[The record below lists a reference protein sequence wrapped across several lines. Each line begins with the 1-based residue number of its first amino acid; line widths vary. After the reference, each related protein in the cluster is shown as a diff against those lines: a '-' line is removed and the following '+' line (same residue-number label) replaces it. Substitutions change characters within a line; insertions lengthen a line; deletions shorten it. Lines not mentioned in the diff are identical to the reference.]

1 MSKLSRFKAKTVG
14 FIFEEEKGGVDLLF
28 VVVVVALP
36 FPDHP
41 TCGTLKCGFSRR
53 DPRHRSAVGYS
64 STNVVYFP
72 RPFLKKNSVPE
83 LVKPNLS

>member
-53 DPRHRSAVGYS
+53 DPRLLVTRVPMWFISRG
-64 STNVVYFP
+64 
-72 RPFLKKNSVPE
+72 RFLKKT
-83 LVKPNLS
+83 LFRNLLSPT